1 MRSKLISYGLW
12 WYHQQQDGGGNIE
25 RVCRHMQIEHCEVR
39 VSSPVAQR
47 STITWKQER

>member
-1 MRSKLISYGLW
+1 
-12 WYHQQQDGGGNIE
+12 
-25 RVCRHMQIEHCEVR
+25 MQIEHCEVR